1 MLGHERPELGNVTL
15 CDKFQPTIHEGQLC
29 YSLDIAKLTQKPT
42 RPGKRNGLFLLV
54 DKSPYQVKS
63 AGVSLTD
70 ERNDQNTFKVY
81 IHTLS
86 QHTAYGPGTYAMS
99 ALKKM
104 TGTTSFMQLP
114 EEDKMCFVHD
124 REDCQTQKYFD
135 QVQTECKCIPW
146 ALKTD
151 KAKNQVKEMF

>member
-1 MLGHERPELGNVTL
+1 MLGHEKTELGNVTL

-86 QHTAYGPGTYAMS
+86 QHTAYGPGSYAMQ
-99 ALKKM
+99 ALKSM
-104 TGTTSFMQLP
+104 TGKEGFKELLDSQKKCHDYDHNR
-114 EEDKMCFVHD
+114 EE
-124 REDCQTQKYFD
+124 CQTNIFLQ
-135 QVQTECKCIPW
+135 QVQSNCNCTPW
-146 ALKTD
+146 ALTSKI
-151 KAKNQVKEMF
+151 